1 MFYKTK
7 IIESQKYSWG
17 SETMIWPHTV
27 CTVLI
32 PALIIHLKILLDS
45 GWLSYSACRA
55 KKCRMSVKVS
65 EYSKMEVL
73 LMETPQR
80 GAQNKMILSMLHVGH
95 ERGWNRQYHK
105 VNKDSKEH
113 KEEKKISISCLR
125 EAFLSAE
132 EQKGRRGKLTCSL
145 LKDTKEKNES
155 LSQFLDV
162 LKKKVNL
169 LFPLIIFSFI
179 DRSFSYTVSFIN

>member
-45 GWLSYSACRA
+45 GWLSYSACSA
-55 KKCRMSVKVS
+55 KKCRMSVKGS

-80 GAQNKMILSMLHVGH
+80 GAQNKNILSMLHVG
-95 ERGWNRQYHK
+95 
-105 VNKDSKEH
+105 
-113 KEEKKISISCLR
+113 EEDEIGSITKWTKTVKSIKR
-125 EAFLSAE
+125 
-132 EQKGRRGKLTCSL
+132 KRRY
-145 LKDTKEKNES
+145 
-155 LSQFLDV
+155 QF
-162 LKKKVNL
+162 
-169 LFPLIIFSFI
+169 PA
-179 DRSFSYTVSFIN
+179 